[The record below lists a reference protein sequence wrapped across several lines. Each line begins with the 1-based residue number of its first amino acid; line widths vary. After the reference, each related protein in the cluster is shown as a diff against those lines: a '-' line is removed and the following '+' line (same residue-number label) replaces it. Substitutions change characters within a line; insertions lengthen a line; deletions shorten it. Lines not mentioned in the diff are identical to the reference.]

1 MVKPTYDRSGRRT
14 ARMPVESSA
23 LEPLRHYKKR

>member
-1 MVKPTYDRSGRRT
+1 MVKRMYDRSGRRT

-23 LEPLRHYKKR
+23 MEPLRPYKKR